1 MNLFIAQMVSLVTNY
16 NDYIST
22 GNIPKNYLE
31 SGVFDDCETVG
42 FILVRNFVTRSHFNG
57 DLVGANPVRWFKY
70 LEKDDCLKLALHF
83 DSKRDKQ
90 NESETISPYINGTLY
105 IEAVYK
111 SYSNFWH
118 CKWYKQGESST
129 EYKWN
134 IRYYLPFR
142 FENTVNSIINFTT
155 AAERLREV
163 LNKCMQF
170 TMDNDFLQWS
180 QTCSI
185 AIKVL
190 ESTEPQTVFNKSAV
204 INNDRYPLNV
214 RRMIYSTLIAFM
226 HPDENLWTI
235 QYKKEED
242 KVMLAKLRDEFY
254 EALINGLMAAINL
267 QR

>member
-1 MNLFIAQMVSLVTNY
+1 MNLFIAQMVSLITNY

-22 GNIPKNYLE
+22 GSIPKNYLE

-42 FILVRNFVTRSHFNG
+42 FVLIRNFVTRSRFDG

-70 LEKDDCLKLALHF
+70 LEKDGCLRLSIHF
-83 DSKRDKQ
+83 DSQRGKE
-90 NESETISPYINGTLY
+90 NESQQISSYINGTLY

-118 CKWYKQGESST
+118 CLWYKQQVSST
-129 EYKWN
+129 GYQLN

-142 FENTVNSIINFTT
+142 FENTINSIINFTT
-155 AAERLREV
+155 AAERLRDV

-170 TMDNDFLQWS
+170 TMDNDFIQWS

-190 ESTEPQTVFNKSAV
+190 ESTEPETVFKNSAV

-214 RRMIYSTLIAFM
+214 RRMVYSTLVAFM
-226 HPDENLWTI
+226 PPDESLWNI

-242 KVMLAKLRDEFY
+242 KLMLAKLRDEFY

-267 QR
+267 PG